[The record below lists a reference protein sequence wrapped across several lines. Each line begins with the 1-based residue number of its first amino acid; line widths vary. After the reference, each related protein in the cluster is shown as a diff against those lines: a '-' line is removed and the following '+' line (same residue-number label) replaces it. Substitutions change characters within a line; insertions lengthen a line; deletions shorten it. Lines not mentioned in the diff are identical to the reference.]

1 MRSKISG
8 LFLERV
14 LMKITR
20 QCKMQK
26 LLDWVTLNQKQ
37 VFLIVLNINIPILNQ
52 GKAVSI
58 SLPCP

>member
-1 MRSKISG
+1 
-8 LFLERV
+8 
-14 LMKITR
+14 MKITR